1 MKRRAWVLVL
11 WLITWSND
19 VFSQEISEAQEDLQL
34 SLSPSAQ
41 LALST
46 PDYRVTAGDVYT
58 LAYLAGARAVE
69 YTITV
74 DSTYRIRVSNLGI
87 IDGAGKTYNQLKAQ
101 VESIVSNNY
110 PLGGVQFVLKQP
122 ATFKVYLRGEVKTTA
137 ELSTWALARVGSIIG
152 PHLTP
157 YSSTRNI
164 TIRSS
169 NGQVRVYD
177 LYRANRMGDLSQNP
191 YVRPDDI
198 IIINRLER
206 RVTIS
211 GAVERP
217 GTYQLL
223 PGENLKQLID
233 VYANGFTALADKTRI
248 AMTRYVDSTEISG
261 DRILLSEQDIKDNYK
276 LQHYDSISIPAITD
290 VRPVVPVNRLERT
303 ITIGGAVR
311 RPGTY
316 ELMPNENLKE
326 LVEVYGDGLTAIAD
340 KTRIAMTRYVD
351 STEISGD
358 RILLSEQDIK
368 DNYKLQHY
376 DSISIPAITDVR
388 PVVPVNR
395 LERTITIGGAVRR
408 PGTYELMPNE
418 NLKELVEVYGD
429 GLTAIA
435 DTSRIELV
443 RLVDSASKSGD
454 KIPLSEQDIADNFI
468 LRHYDVITIP
478 DITSLRPVIFVEGA
492 VGISAVEG
500 EEAANPESSTRL
512 TVSFTRGEYYG
523 VLIRRNRGWFSAVSD
538 TKNAYIIRGTEYI
551 PVNLNPMLYDENFRG
566 DQVIMENDTL
576 IVPFRQYFITVAG
589 AVVNPGRFPYIPDR
603 SWDYYV
609 ALAGGFVPGKNKREA
624 VDIVDVMGRK
634 LTKTDIITPETIITA
649 RTNDFLFTW
658 NQYAPVVT
666 GVLSIVSTF
675 ITVILLVTR

>member
-1 MKRRAWVLVL
+1 MKRRVWVLVL
-11 WLITWSND
+11 WLITWPNY
-19 VFSQEISEAQEDLQL
+19 VFSQEVSEAQEDLQL

-122 ATFKVYLRGEVKTTA
+122 AAFKVYLRGEVKTTA

-164 TIRSS
+164 TIRSA
-169 NGQVRVYD
+169 NGQARVYD

-206 RVTIS
+206 RVTIG

-223 PGENLKQLID
+223 PGENLKQLIE

-261 DRILLSEQDIKDNYK
+261 DRILLSEQDVKDNYK
-276 LQHYDSISIPAITD
+276 LQNYDSISIPSISDA
-290 VRPVVPVNRLERT
+290 RPVVPVNRIERT
-303 ITIGGAVR
+303 ITISGAVR

-326 LVEVYGDGLTAIAD
+326 LVEVYGDGF
-340 KTRIAMTRYVD
+340 
-351 STEISGD
+351 
-358 RILLSEQDIK
+358 
-368 DNYKLQHY
+368 
-376 DSISIPAITDVR
+376 
-388 PVVPVNR
+388 
-395 LERTITIGGAVRR
+395 
-408 PGTYELMPNE
+408 
-418 NLKELVEVYGD
+418 
-429 GLTAIA
+429 TAIA
-435 DTSRIELV
+435 DTGRIELV
-443 RLVDSASKSGD
+443 RLVDSSSKSGD
-454 KIPLSEQDIADNFI
+454 KIPLSEQDIADNFV
-468 LRHYDVITIP
+468 LRHYDVITVP

-492 VGISAVEG
+492 VGIGAAEG
-500 EEAANPESSTRL
+500 EEAATPESSTRF
-512 TVSFTRGEYYG
+512 TVPFTRGEYYG

-538 TKNAYIIRGTEYI
+538 TRNAYIIRGAEYI

-589 AVVNPGRFPYIPDR
+589 AVVNPGRYPYIPDR

-609 ALAGGFVPGKNKREA
+609 ALSGGFVPGRNKREA

-634 LTKTDIITPETIITA
+634 LSKTDIITPETIITA

-666 GVLSIVSTF
+666 GVLSIVTTL
-675 ITVILLVTR
+675 ITVVLLVTR

>member
-276 LQHYDSISIPAITD
+276 LQ
-290 VRPVVPVNRLERT
+290 N
-303 ITIGGAVR
+303 
-311 RPGTY
+311 
-316 ELMPNENLKE
+316 
-326 LVEVYGDGLTAIAD
+326 
-340 KTRIAMTRYVD
+340 
-351 STEISGD
+351 
-358 RILLSEQDIK
+358 
-368 DNYKLQHY
+368 Y